1 MCESK
6 SDEPQERI
14 ITIVMQK
21 AIAITAIISF
31 VLGVIVSGK
40 LMADFK
46 DRKAEQLA
54 AEVARV
60 QLAQKEEV
68 RRIEQDSAKRL
79 AEALAERDKALAMA
93 SADHARADQLR
104 KQSSQL
110 SAKLER
116 LSAAPADPSD
126 ANAERAAS
134 CERLLAEASGLLAEG
149 AELAAEGGQLAAKL
163 SANKDALSKIL
174 KN

>member
-1 MCESK
+1 
-6 SDEPQERI
+6 
-14 ITIVMQK
+14 MQK
-21 AIAITAIISF
+21 AIVITAIISF

-40 LMADFK
+40 MMADFK
-46 DRKAEQLA
+46 DHKAEQLA
-54 AEVARV
+54 AEVARA

-79 AEALAERDKALAMA
+79 AEALAERDKALALA

-126 ANAERAAS
+126 ANAVRAAS

>member
-1 MCESK
+1 
-6 SDEPQERI
+6 
-14 ITIVMQK
+14 MQK
-21 AIAITAIISF
+21 AIVITAIISF

-54 AEVARV
+54 AEVARA
-60 QLAQKEEV
+60 QLAQKDEV

-79 AEALAERDKALAMA
+79 AEALSERDKALAMA

-104 KQSSQL
+104 KQSDRL
-110 SAKLER
+110 SAKLAR
-116 LSAAPADPSD
+116 LSAAPADPGNPD
-126 ANAERAAS
+126 AERAAS

-149 AELAAEGGQLAAKL
+149 AELAAEGGQLSARI